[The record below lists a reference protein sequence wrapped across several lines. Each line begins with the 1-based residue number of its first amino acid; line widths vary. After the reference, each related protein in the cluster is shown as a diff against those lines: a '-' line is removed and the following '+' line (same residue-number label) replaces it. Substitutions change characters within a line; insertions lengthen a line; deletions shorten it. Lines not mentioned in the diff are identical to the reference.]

1 MLGGIAVIDT
11 QLSRRAFLRSASGAA
26 KGSIIVLSLPAI
38 LVSCERS
45 KQANLRNEEFSLLT
59 EEEAQEFHAIAARI
73 IPTDETPGASEAGV
87 IYFIDNVLN
96 DDREAEHETLRLG
109 LRELQ
114 IGAALNYSA
123 AYFHELEPEQQD
135 QLLTEIE
142 DTPFFAT
149 IRFLTI
155 AGMFSLPEYGGN
167 RDKIGYELIGFEDR
181 HAWLPPYGFYDADYV
196 ERGE

>member
-1 MLGGIAVIDT
+1 VINT

-26 KGSIIVLSLPAI
+26 KSSIIVLSLPAI

-45 KQANLRNEEFSLLT
+45 KQANLGSEEFSVLS
-59 EEEAQEFHAIAARI
+59 EEEVLEFQAIAARI
-73 IPTDETPGASEAGV
+73 IPTDETPGATEAGV
-87 IYFIDNVLN
+87 IYFIDNVLA
-96 DDREAEHETLRLG
+96 DDREVEHETLRLG

-114 IGAALNYSA
+114 VAAALSFNAS
-123 AYFHELEPEQQD
+123 YFHELELEQQD
-135 QLLTEIE
+135 QLLTEI
-142 DTPFFAT
+142 DGTPFFGT

-167 RDKIGYELIGFEDR
+167 RDNIGYELIGFEDR
-181 HAWLPPYGFYDADYV
+181 HAWQPPFGSYDADYA

>member
-1 MLGGIAVIDT
+1 MTAK

-26 KGSIIVLSLPAI
+26 RGSIIVLGMPAI

-45 KQANLRNEEFSLLT
+45 QEAILNNEHFIVLN
-59 EEEAQEFHAIAARI
+59 EEEAMEFHAIAARI
-73 IPTDETPGASEAGV
+73 IPTDETPGATEAGV
-87 IYFIDNVLN
+87 IYFIDTVLADN
-96 DDREAEHETLRLG
+96 RAAELEVLREG

-114 IGAALNYSA
+114 VVVALNFSA
-123 AYFHELEPEQQD
+123 SYFHQLEPAQQD
-135 QLLTEIE
+135 QALSEVE
-142 DTPFFAT
+142 DTPFFNT

-167 RDKIGYELIGFEDR
+167 RGKVGYELIGFEDQ
-181 HAWLPPYGFYDADYV
+181 HAWAAPYGYYDADYA